1 MAAEDSCDMFSPRD
15 VRYFHFLVNHTATK
29 NLAAGE
35 SVGKYGVFVPG
46 FRWTARCWPNFVH
59 GGVTMVKLSLFVTLT
74 ANHRNAMAPNKVVVT
89 HIELRDRRGMPAR
102 TTMLQPELARG
113 DCVGGTSLYATRD
126 AVDTDCV
133 MDDHFIALCT
143 VAILDWPPV
152 ETPLTYIGNDIL
164 DMQDLTDVSFK
175 VEGEIIR
182 AHRLI
187 LAARSP
193 VFKAELFG
201 EMVESRAS
209 CITIQDMR
217 ARTFNLMLAYIYKNA
232 LPIIAAPDD
241 DGASA
246 ILELQH
252 LFVAADRY
260 GLDKL
265 RQICEKSLCAR
276 ITKET
281 VLLILEFAE
290 EHGTTCL
297 MLKSRCLDFLDVA
310 ENFKEVGAT
319 DEYLCLMATYPSLKL
334 EVQNRF
340 KRARLV

>member
-1 MAAEDSCDMFSPRD
+1 MFSPRD

-35 SVGKYGVFVPG
+35 SVGKSGVFVPG

-59 GGVTMVKLSLFVTLT
+59 GGVTVVKLSLLVTRT

-89 HIELRDRRGMPAR
+89 HIELRDRKGM
-102 TTMLQPELARG
+102 LELARG

-126 AVDTDCV
+126 AVDKDCV
-133 MDDHFIALCT
+133 VDDHFIALCT

-152 ETPLTYIGNDIL
+152 ETPLTYVGNDIL
-164 DMQDLTDVSFK
+164 DMQGLTDVSFK
-175 VEGEIIR
+175 VEGEGEIIR
-182 AHRLI
+182 AHRLV

-241 DGASA
+241 DGGSA

-260 GLDKL
+260 GLDRL
-265 RQICEKSLCAR
+265 RQICDKALCAR

-281 VLLILEFAE
+281 VLLITLSSSPSALIS
-290 EHGTTCL
+290 L
-297 MLKSRCLDFLDVA
+297 MLLKISRR
-310 ENFKEVGAT
+310 
-319 DEYLCLMATYPSLKL
+319 L
-334 EVQNRF
+334 EQLTSTC
-340 KRARLV
+340 A